1 MHKAPLLVFD
11 GWSEHNELYPGILK
25 LRLLASMKEYKNV
38 LDRNIKSV
46 LQDIAWGCIEYAFAK
61 SWVAVT
67 WRFQWKKVI

>member
-11 GWSEHNELYPGILK
+11 GWSEHNGLYPGILK

-46 LQDIAWGCIEYAFAK
+46 L
-61 SWVAVT
+61 
-67 WRFQWKKVI
+67 